1 LLFAVFVTG
10 FTFVVTD
17 ERVDDEL
24 DGVKFGELDDEEMG
38 RKRSAKIQSSLRN
51 SE

>member
-10 FTFVVTD
+10 FAFVVTD

-24 DGVKFGELDDEEMG
+24 DGVKFGELDDEDDGEEEVDEG
-38 RKRSAKIQSSLRN
+38 PELIEEL
-51 SE
+51 